1 LCFGLL
7 LRRWNDRYI
16 GGIGFD
22 RCLVKRIDLSRLSN
36 PSRRRDFPNQSLD
49 RRQSGEGRRALE
61 EQVRQIVLELLQ
73 RGHHTTKEER
83 VIPLLHNPPKVCFV
97 TLNRILRE
105 IREEL
110 NLSTL

>member
-1 LCFGLL
+1 M
-7 LRRWNDRYI
+7 
-16 GGIGFD
+16 GFD

-36 PSRRRDFPNQSLD
+36 SSRRRDFPNQSLD
-49 RRQSGEGRRALE
+49 RGQGGEGRLVLE

-73 RGHHTTKEER
+73 RGLHTTKER
-83 VIPLLHNPPKVCFV
+83 IIPLLHNPPKICFV

-110 NLSTL
+110 NLPTL